1 MAKIW
6 IIDELETSD
15 HIQIMMKIQ
24 NPSLEHPASS
34 KVLSPELQSGTSNKL
49 QSPKSG
55 LKEHGSFLNL
65 IYQDRKKI
73 F

>member
-15 HIQIMMKIQ
+15 HIQIMVKIQ

-34 KVLSPELQSGTSNKL
+34 KVLSQDLKDMDVLCTLKIKMESQ
-49 QSPKSG
+49 KS
-55 LKEHGSFLNL
+55 
-65 IYQDRKKI
+65 
-73 F
+73 